1 MLQLDARSSS
11 ALSNM
16 AEQAAATAADTFHIH
31 GQMDALAYAVSQ
43 VGKGGGGGCCARVW
57 VWDPTPHPGWG
68 ATPDAECVS
77 HNHVARSSSQ
87 SNACCISPAWLHSM
101 TSHS

>member
-1 MLQLDARSSS
+1 MPGVHYATFRYDLSDFVAQVQYMLQLDARSSS

-43 VGKGGGGGCCARVW
+43 VGKGGGGLLCTCLGVGSHTPSGMGC
-57 VWDPTPHPGWG
+57 HP
-68 ATPDAECVS
+68 
-77 HNHVARSSSQ
+77 
-87 SNACCISPAWLHSM
+87 
-101 TSHS
+101 